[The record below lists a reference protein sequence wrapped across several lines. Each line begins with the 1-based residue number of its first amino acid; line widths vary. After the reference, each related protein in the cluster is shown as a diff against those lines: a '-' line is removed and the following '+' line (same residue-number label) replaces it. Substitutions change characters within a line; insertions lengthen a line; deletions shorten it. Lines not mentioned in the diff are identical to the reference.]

1 MDEEIRQPGLYK
13 GRGYRLVSTSL
24 GVLFMGAGA
33 YVLFTGLSGDRLQ
46 LLGSALLITLG
57 VNLILSGWS
66 GRASWLSKIG
76 PLP

>member
-1 MDEEIRQPGLYK
+1 MDEETRQPGLYK
-13 GRGYRLVSTSL
+13 GRGYRLVSTLL

-46 LLGSALLITLG
+46 LLGSALLIALG
-57 VNLILSGWS
+57 AKLVVSGCT